1 MKVLFVTSEA
11 RPFAASGGLA
21 DVSAALP
28 KALCAAGHNVRV
40 IMPLY
45 GAIPGNLREG
55 MRFLKA
61 ISVPV
66 SWRRQY
72 CGIFEAKYD
81 GVITYFLDNEY
92 YFRRAGLYGHYD
104 DAERFAFF
112 ARAVLETLIHID
124 FAPAALH
131 CNDWQTAL
139 VPVYR
144 QLFYTAVPKLGGV
157 KTVMTV
163 HNIQYQGVYGKELI
177 NDVFGIPSTGE
188 PLVTFNRDI
197 NLLKGGLECADRITT
212 VSPTYAREILD
223 PWFSH
228 GLDPILRDRR
238 WKLSGIIN
246 GIDTEALNPETDP
259 ALYAHYSAEDLSGKE
274 ENKEKLLERLGLFQN
289 GEPLIGM
296 VTRLT
301 GHKGLDLVRAK
312 LDAILQKGVRMVVL
326 GSGDWEYQE
335 FFEGKARQYPGRLSF
350 CKGFIPE
357 LAQKIYA
364 GADMFLM
371 PSRQEPCGL
380 AQMIALRYGTIP
392 IVRETGGLAD
402 TVRDS
407 GDGEGNGFTF
417 APYSPSDMV
426 HAVFRAVEG
435 YANREGW
442 RVLQKRAMDCDNS
455 WKKSAEEYARLY
467 KSIK

>member
-1 MKVLFVTSEA
+1 MKILFITSEA

-28 KALCAAGHNVRV
+28 KALCAAGHDARV

-45 GAIPGNLREG
+45 EAIPANLREG
-55 MRFLKA
+55 LRFVKDMT
-61 ISVPV
+61 VPV

-72 CGIFEAKYD
+72 CGIFKAKYD

-92 YFRRAGLYGHYD
+92 YFKRAGLYGHYD

-112 ARAVLETLIHID
+112 ARAVLEALTSLD
-124 FAPAALH
+124 FVPEVLH

-144 QLFYTAVPKLGGV
+144 QLFYTAHPKLGGV
-157 KTVMTV
+157 KTVMTI
-163 HNIQYQGVYGKELI
+163 HNIQYQGVYGRELL
-177 NDVFGIPSTGE
+177 NDVFGIPSIGE

-259 ALYAHYSAEDLSGKE
+259 GLYAHYSAEDCSGKA
-274 ENKEKLLERLGLFQN
+274 ENKEKLRERLGLFQN

-312 LDAILQKGVRMVVL
+312 LDAILNKGAQMVVL

-335 FFEGKARQYPGRLSF
+335 FFEGKARQYPGRFSF

-380 AQMIALRYGTIP
+380 AQMIALGYGTIP

-407 GDGEGNGFTF
+407 GGGDGNGFTF
-417 APYSPSDMV
+417 AAYSPGDMA
-426 HAVFRAVEG
+426 HAVFRAVDG
-435 YANREGW
+435 FADKEGW
-442 RVLQKRAMDCDNS
+442 SVLQKRAMACDNG
-455 WKKSAEEYARLY
+455 WQKSAGEYISLY